1 MTTLV
6 QAFLNSA
13 IAGKRSMDARRS
25 TTTCSAHNT
34 EDTNR
39 RKVLAAIPLVGL
51 AFGSVQ
57 SASANITAGKSST
70 KASADGYNMTGIKR
84 QGLTK
89 AQKREILD
97 RKRASAQE

>member
-1 MTTLV
+1 MSPYPPRFAEGPSSILIAEAVTTLPP
-6 QAFLNSA
+6 
-13 IAGKRSMDARRS
+13 RRS
-25 TTTCSAHNT
+25 A
-34 EDTNR
+34 
-39 RKVLAAIPLVGL
+39 GL

-97 RKRASAQE
+97 RKRASALE